1 MAILISNQD
10 VNSRRV
16 EISTH
21 RKFHTEDWVVSL
33 TKKYQ
38 WSADSKEQRMY
49 PLYPNEIEIS
59 RQYGN
64 RFIRFAIAK
73 SDYNG
78 LPANSDTI
86 FHISEKCKEFC
97 SSELCID
104 QTCVYAFISNQQL
117 VLQVHRLSE
126 VIFVNVFQFQDEI
139 ELLYFIQLA
148 YRLNGLDQNLDRLV
162 LCGSVADDSKIAQT
176 CKIYFKKV
184 QVNFTLE

>member
-16 EISTH
+16 EISTQS
-21 RKFHTEDWVVSL
+21 KFHAENWVVSL
-33 TKKYQ
+33 TKKHQ
-38 WSADSKEQRMY
+38 WSADLKEQRMY
-49 PLYPNEIEIS
+49 PLYPNEIEII

-64 RFIRFAIAK
+64 RFIRFAIVK

-78 LPANSDTI
+78 LPANVGTV

-97 SSELCID
+97 SSEHCID
-104 QTCVYAFISNQQL
+104 QTCV
-117 VLQVHRLSE
+117 
-126 VIFVNVFQFQDEI
+126 
-139 ELLYFIQLA
+139 QLA